1 MEWKIRKRGNNRT
14 PYTHVKLRIGLTN
27 GFACVAFQYFR
38 CSVNPGSI
46 RILLTMGDEKIS
58 RISDVPMASISTT
71 ISQPY
76 KGETTEVQGSSHFHE
91 AITASPLDAL
101 SKTSFQLYAILLVA
115 ALNAT
120 ASGFDGSIFSSIN
133 AMSQYKNYFHHEE
146 LGSATGIIF
155 MIYTIGNIVGSLFTG
170 PICDHFGRRAGMG
183 TGSVLIIAGSA
194 ILTAAQND
202 SYLLGGRFLLGFGVS
217 IGTSSAPTY
226 ALEVAPPQWRA
237 RVVGYYNTFFYSGA
251 ILATGVAYASN
262 KSDSE
267 LAFRLPLA
275 LQIIP
280 PIFILAGSFVIPES
294 PRWLCA
300 RGKRDH
306 AAAILAKYHG
316 GGHMDHPI
324 VRLELREFE
333 ESIKVQKAQSWW
345 NYWDLVENHNARW
358 RFLMNAF
365 MSFFAQM
372 AGNSVLTYYLPS
384 MYTQLGIVSTERRL
398 LLTFAASIVSCSG
411 AIVGSATNDW
421 IGRRTKLWVG
431 SILLACFFG
440 AVTGFSS
447 PFDNGESPN
456 ASLSNAG
463 VSMIFLFGI
472 VYSFVYTP
480 LTATYCAEVQ
490 NNHTRAKGMG
500 VHVIMSNCA
509 NLYNTYVTAIALEA
523 VSWRYY
529 FLFVGLNL
537 IYAFVWF
544 FLGVETRG
552 RTLEELDAVFDSKWP
567 PRAALAKTIMIKQHD
582 GHLQGI
588 GSPESNKQPT
598 EV

>member
-1 MEWKIRKRGNNRT
+1 
-14 PYTHVKLRIGLTN
+14 
-27 GFACVAFQYFR
+27 
-38 CSVNPGSI
+38 
-46 RILLTMGDEKIS
+46 MGDEKIC
-58 RISDVPMASISTT
+58 RAGGGDVPMRPLYATGSQTGKGAPGDTT
-71 ISQPY
+71 AAT
-76 KGETTEVQGSSHFHE
+76 TTEVQGNSNFYE
-91 AITASPLDAL
+91 AITAAPLDAL

-133 AMSQYKNYFHHEE
+133 AMNQYKDYFHHEE

-155 MIYTIGNIVGSLFTG
+155 MVYTIGNMVGSLFTG
-170 PICDHFGRRAGMG
+170 PICDNLGRRAGMA

-226 ALEVAPPQWRA
+226 ALEIAPPQWRA
-237 RVVGYYNTFFYSGA
+237 RVVGYYNTFFYSGS
-251 ILATGVAYASN
+251 ILATGVAYAAN
-262 KSDSE
+262 KADSE
-267 LAFRLPLA
+267 LAFRLPLS

-280 PIFILAGSFVIPES
+280 PVFILAGSLFIPES

-300 RGKRDH
+300 RGKRER

-316 GGHMDHPI
+316 GGDMQHPM
-324 VRLELREFE
+324 VQLELKEFE
-333 ESIKVQKAQSWW
+333 DSIKVQKVQSWW
-345 NYWDLVENHNARW
+345 NYWDLFETHNARW

-384 MYTQLGIVSTERRL
+384 MYGTLQEDPILAQIKNPVLDPPIAYTDIYVTQLGIISTERRL
-398 LLTFAASIVSCSG
+398 LLTFATSIVGCAG

-431 SILLACFFG
+431 SIVLACLFA

-447 PFDNGESPN
+447 QFGDGKAAN

-463 VSMIFLFGI
+463 VAMIFLFGLA
-472 VYSFVYTP
+472 YSFVYTP

-500 VHVIMSNCA
+500 LHVIMSNCA

-523 VSWRYY
+523 VAWRYY

-537 IYAFVWF
+537 VY
-544 FLGVETRG
+544 GVETRG

-567 PRAALAKTIMIKQHD
+567 PKAALAKTIMIKQAD

-588 GSPESNKQPT
+588 EPQMLKKDGA

>member
-1 MEWKIRKRGNNRT
+1 M
-14 PYTHVKLRIGLTN
+14 
-27 GFACVAFQYFR
+27 
-38 CSVNPGSI
+38 S
-46 RILLTMGDEKIS
+46 DEKIS
-58 RISDVPMASISTT
+58 KAGSGDVPMTPLYVT
-71 ISQPY
+71 CSQTG
-76 KGETTEVQGSSHFHE
+76 KGATTTEVQGNSRFYE
-91 AITASPLDAL
+91 AITSDPLDAL

-133 AMSQYKNYFHHEE
+133 AMTQYKDYFHHEE

-155 MIYTIGNIVGSLFTG
+155 MMYTIGNMVGSLFTG
-170 PICDHFGRRAGMG
+170 PICDNLGRRAGMA
-183 TGSVLIIAGSA
+183 TGSVLIMAGSA

-226 ALEVAPPQWRA
+226 ALEIAPPQWRA
-237 RVVGYYNTFFYSGA
+237 RVVGYYNTFFYSGS

-262 KSDSE
+262 KSGSE
-267 LAFRLPLA
+267 LAFRLPLS

-280 PIFILAGSFVIPES
+280 PVFILAGSLFIPES

-300 RGKRDH
+300 RGKRER

-316 GGHMDHPI
+316 GGDMRHPM
-324 VRLELREFE
+324 VQLELKEFE
-333 ESIKVQKAQSWW
+333 DSIKVQKAQSWW
-345 NYWDLVENHNARW
+345 NYWDLFETHNARW

-384 MYTQLGIVSTERRL
+384 MYGIISTERRL
-398 LLTFAASIVSCSG
+398 LLTFATSIVGCAG
-411 AIVGSATNDW
+411 AVVGSATNDW

-431 SILLACFFG
+431 SIVLACLFA

-447 PFDNGESPN
+447 QFGDGKTANV
-456 ASLSNAG
+456 SLSNAG
-463 VSMIFLFGI
+463 VSMIFLFGLA
-472 VYSFVYTP
+472 YSFVYTP

-500 VHVIMSNCA
+500 LHVIMSNCA

-537 IYAFVWF
+537 VYGLVWF

-567 PRAALAKTIMIKQHD
+567 PKAALAKTIMIRQAD

-588 GSPESNKQPT
+588 EPQMLKKADA